1 MIGLVSDGRFKQ
13 LNMYKDVDD
22 KYRKCGQFSYT
33 IFFLENLLC
42 MRIFFLLK
50 LINNKKLKSK
60 FAEGWLYFLLYE
72 QVS

>member
-42 MRIFFLLK
+42 MRIFFSLK
-50 LINNKKLKSK
+50 VN
-60 FAEGWLYFLLYE
+60 
-72 QVS
+72 